1 MMRAQSGGTMQRTLL
16 ASKLHRVT
24 TTAAELNYIGS
35 CAIDQDLLDIA
46 GIYPYEQIHIW
57 NVNTGARLITYAI
70 DAPRGSGMIS
80 VNGSAARQV
89 AVGDILIIATFGQFT
104 PTDALEHQPNIV
116 FVDQANRVITQSEAN
131 ALGRLNNPVSNPRE
145 NPPD

>member
-1 MMRAQSGGTMQRTLL
+1 MQRTLL

-46 GIYPYEQIHIW
+46 GIYPYEQIHVW
-57 NVNTGARLITYAI
+57 NVNTGARFITYAI

-89 AVGDILIIATFGQFT
+89 SVGDILIIATFGQFA
-104 PTDALEHQPNIV
+104 PKDALEHTPNIV
-116 FVDQANRVITQSEAN
+116 FVDQTNRAISESQAKSLGVVTDAIPN
-131 ALGRLNNPVSNPRE
+131 A
-145 NPPD
+145 